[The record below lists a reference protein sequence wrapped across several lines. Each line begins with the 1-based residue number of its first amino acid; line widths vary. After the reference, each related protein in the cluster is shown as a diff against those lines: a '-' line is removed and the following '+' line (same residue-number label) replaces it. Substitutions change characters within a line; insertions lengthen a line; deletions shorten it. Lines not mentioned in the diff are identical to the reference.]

1 MWTYLVRI
9 ILRNR
14 LVNLIIIL
22 LLTAFMAYEAFH
34 VKLSYHLVRMLPES
48 DTTSIIY
55 EDFKKR
61 FGEDGCVMFIAIQD
75 SNFYTLDKFNSW
87 YDLSYQIK
95 NIKGVED
102 VLSVAWI
109 YNLVKNDTSKHL
121 DFLPV
126 IKEELKSQEELDSI
140 SELIK
145 ALPFYD
151 NLLFNKETDVTLL
164 LVTLDKELLNTK
176 SRVKVL
182 REIKE
187 KADAFSLKYDL
198 DIHYSGLPYIRT
210 ITAKTLEDELI
221 FFIYLVA
228 LIASVLLF
236 FFFRSVRAVVF
247 PAFIMVVTVIW
258 VVGTMTLF
266 GFEITMLSG
275 ILPPLIIVIVV
286 ENCIFLLNKY
296 YEEYRNHRNKIKALS
311 RVVQRIG
318 NANLLTN
325 MTTAAG
331 FIAFTITGNKILT
344 EFGIIASVNI
354 MVAYILTLFL
364 IPIFFS
370 YLPPPKERH
379 FRHLEKS
386 VVSKIIPKVVFV
398 VQHHRNRIYIIT
410 IIFIILGI
418 WGITKLRTTGNIVD
432 DISKKDKL
440 YKDLMFL
447 EKHFNGVMPFE
458 ISIDTKE
465 KNGIFKNNA
474 KTLYKIKRLQKIF
487 TRDTLFRKYFSRPL
501 SIIDGISF
509 FYQAYK
515 GGNPKYYILPPPS
528 KLKELTDYTS
538 NIGERDAFHSFIDS
552 TKRYTRMSIQLANI
566 GTREIKWL
574 TDTITPMV
582 NKIFPPEEYDVTF
595 TGTSVVFLKGSNYL
609 VKNLLSSFGLALVI
623 ILILMALMFTSL
635 RMVVISLV
643 PNLIPLLLT
652 AALMGILG
660 ISIKP
665 STILIFSIALGISVN
680 DAIHFLSRY
689 RLQLQINNWNI
700 KDSVLAALRETG
712 FSMIY
717 SSVVLFCGFAVF
729 VLSSFGG
736 TEALGYLVSFTLVVA
751 LFSNLFILPSLL
763 LTMDKQI
770 TTKAFKEPLLEI
782 FDEEDD
788 IELEHLE
795 IENID
800 TRGSA

>member
-1 MWTYLVRI
+1 
-9 ILRNR
+9 
-14 LVNLIIIL
+14 
-22 LLTAFMAYEAFH
+22 MAYEAFH
-34 VKLSYHLVRMLPES
+34 VKLSYHFVRMLPES

-75 SNFYTLDKFNSW
+75 SNIYTLDKFNSW

-109 YNLVKNDTSKHL
+109 YNLVKNDTSKNL

-182 REIKE
+182 REIKD

-198 DIHYSGLPYIRT
+198 DIHYSGLPYIRANT
-210 ITAKTLEDELI
+210 SKKLEDELI

-258 VVGTMTLF
+258 VVGTMALF
-266 GFEITMLSG
+266 GFEITMLTG

-386 VVSKIIPKVVFV
+386 VVSKIIPKVVFI

-410 IIFIILGI
+410 IIFIVLGI
-418 WGITKLRTTGNIVD
+418 CGITKLRTTGNIVD

-487 TRDTLFRKYFSRPL
+487 TRDTLFSKYFSRPL
-501 SIIDGISF
+501 SIVDGISF

-538 NIGERDAFHSFIDS
+538 NIGKRDVFHSFIDS

-574 TDTITPMV
+574 TDTLTPTV
-582 NKIFPPEEYDVTF
+582 NNIFPPEEYDVTF

-623 ILILMALMFTSL
+623 IMILMALMFTSL

-700 KDSVLAALRETG
+700 TDSVLAALRETG

-763 LTMDKQI
+763 LTMDKYI
-770 TTKAFKEPLLEI
+770 TTKTFKEPLLEI